1 MNKFQIFGSRSSKD
15 LDVMVFVDSIPKID
29 DAHNIIKSLNTEIKS
44 FTKTDKEVNS
54 NLAIIKDGV
63 ILKVFKGTED
73 ECNNSLIDTYDLHT
87 QYHENQIT
95 SRIIRDVELKKL
107 RTLRVLL
114 SFVTRTKHRE
124 DVKRALK
131 SDALLKISVLKNIN
145 ITNLFTDTDVIKKVN
160 YDDFIKVYAF
170 QLGQTLGLI
179 DNVELY
185 TKEDIAN
192 KYPNLKSFLDRDITS
207 DIEIL
212 ESYKNMLCK
221 SIELNPLINVF
232 EYNYYDK
239 A

>member
-54 NLAIIKDGV
+54 NLAILKDGV

-87 QYHENQIT
+87 QYFENQIT
-95 SRIIRDVELKKL
+95 NRLIRDIELKKL

-114 SFVTRTKHRE
+114 SFVTRTKYRE

-131 SDALLKISVLKNIN
+131 SDALLKISVLKNID

-185 TKEDIAN
+185 TKEDISN
-192 KYPNLKSFLDRDITS
+192 KYPNLKTFLDRDIS
-207 DIEIL
+207 SNIEIL

-221 SIELNPLINVF
+221 SIELNPLTNVF